1 MRKLFLFMMVSL
13 DGYFEG
19 KDHDISWHN
28 ADNEEFAQFAENQL
42 DEVDT
47 LLFGRRTYELMES
60 FWPTKE
66 AILNES
72 GTARRMNAIKKIVF
86 SHQPFAVNWENAQ
99 SMTNVVH
106 DILWLRDQPGKDMAV
121 FGSSNLCVTLLQH
134 QLLDEIRIMVNP
146 LVLGEGT
153 PLFYGITER
162 YGFNLTSSRV
172 FKSGNVLLTYTAR
185 PVV

>member
-1 MRKLFLFMMVSL
+1 MVA
-13 DGYFEG
+13 
-19 KDHDISWHN
+19 K
-28 ADNEEFAQFAENQL
+28 FAEDQL

-66 AILNES
+66 AIVSES
-72 GTARRMNAIKKIVF
+72 GTAKRMNALKKIVF
-86 SHQPFAVNWENAQ
+86 SHEPFKVNWENAE

-106 DILWLRDQPGKDMAV
+106 DIMWLKDQPGKDMAV

-134 QLLDEIRIMVNP
+134 NLLDEIRIMVNP
-146 LVLGEGT
+146 LVLSEGT
-153 PLFYGITER
+153 TLFHGITTR
-162 YGFNLTSSRV
+162 HDFNLTSSRV

-185 PVV
+185 PIV